1 MNIIN
6 TWINEEQTCTNC
18 GTEVQLD
25 LPADLYHSFR
35 YGNRTWYCPICQK
48 ANRASERPRPV
59 SFAEAMTNLGLA
71 IAKTDQGGGARNS
84 EKNR

>member
-6 TWINEEQTCTNC
+6 TRINEEQTCTNC

-25 LPADLYHSFR
+25 LTADLHHSFR
-35 YGNRTWYCPICQK
+35 YGNRTWYCPVCKK
-48 ANRASERPRPV
+48 ANRAEERPKPV

-71 IAKTDQGGGARNS
+71 IAKTKEN
-84 EKNR
+84 NNV